1 MPISE
6 KRIKKLQKIYRDIHG
21 VSLSKDEAQAEGER
35 LMKLVNDIGFCLA
48 TDPVAAKNA
57 QDFCDLIEKWERER
71 KDKSIKLDVSEKN
84 QNGHM
89 NSFSLG

>member
-1 MPISE
+1 MPISKE
-6 KRIKKLQKIYRDIHG
+6 RIKKLQKIYKDVHG
-21 VSLSKDEAQAEGER
+21 INLSEDEAQAESER
-35 LMKLVNDIGFCLA
+35 LMKLVYDIGFCLA

-57 QDFCDLIEKWERER
+57 QDFCNLIEKWEKER
-71 KDKSIKLDVSEKN
+71 KDKLIKIDVPEKN